1 MRATATASRI
11 ARDFNIKVIQSDK
24 QQITVRYDGTDHTT
38 SFVAKE
44 GRQYSATI
52 ISMDPNYDAGEIY
65 NKEGIVRGDTVIYA
79 TPATTKVCRV
89 NIEQDDHQTIVVTL
103 NGKEYT
109 ESFDAHYGDLI
120 TVAVKPDNGFIA
132 GAPSTTMERL
142 TSPSI
147 NIEAGMPTR
156 KKLQIHVRN
165 PWPIR
170 QTMNVNLNGIDYP
183 ITQADQI
190 IQANFGDVYVIT
202 NSDTFGYYHANYTVN
217 DDIVQTDTIGYSG
230 TVTYNI
236 DVTAEKPR
244 AKLFN
249 ATITDRKYQHVKVKF
264 YDEDTGALIKTVD
277 GTTTDQI
284 PYGSRYE
291 VELSVKDNP
300 GFTVRTGFLPEYT
313 GRFEGNK
320 EFKPTPA
327 ARVTTT
333 FTVGLSRWVENSQH
347 ILYGSGGRWQGRDK
361 YFGPLIDAWFEDELR
376 FVSDNINPPKLAGF
390 DLVGINNLGDQRKV
404 MAGEGKWDQTKSI
417 SFEVNING
425 KWKSIA
431 NYISKD
437 NLFNEFQDTFIALWG
452 TQIPREFGPDS
463 GAMVIDADLRV
474 IEKDLEANV
483 PAATNHKKYQLRFL
497 ASDNDY

>member
-1 MRATATASRI
+1 
-11 ARDFNIKVIQSDK
+11 
-24 QQITVRYDGTDHTT
+24 
-38 SFVAKE
+38 
-44 GRQYSATI
+44 
-52 ISMDPNYDAGEIY
+52 
-65 NKEGIVRGDTVIYA
+65 
-79 TPATTKVCRV
+79 
-89 NIEQDDHQTIVVTL
+89 
-103 NGKEYT
+103 
-109 ESFDAHYGDLI
+109 
-120 TVAVKPDNGFIA
+120 
-132 GAPSTTMERL
+132 MERL

-147 NIEAGMPTR
+147 NIEASMPTR

-165 PWPIR
+165 PWPTR

-236 DVTAEKPR
+236 DVTTEKPR
-244 AKLFN
+244 AKLFD
-249 ATITDRKYQHVKVKF
+249 ATVTDRKYQHTKVKF

-291 VELSVKDNP
+291 VEISVKDNP
-300 GFTVRTGFLPEYT
+300 GFTVRTGFLPQYT

-333 FTVGLSRWVENSQH
+333 FTVGLSRWVKNSQH

-463 GAMVIDADLRV
+463 GAMVIDADLRI